1 MKKSKMRR
9 GLLWV
14 VTVAVV
20 GAAIAGG
27 LFMRKA
33 AAKTERP
40 VAFAREGEFQVMI
53 SCRGELIAA
62 DSEQVTAP
70 LNVPNLSIVWLAPN
84 GDMVKEGDPI
94 VRFDESSAKRQLREK
109 EAALG
114 QAQATLDQ
122 AVAQASIQLE
132 QDRLELATARQVVER
147 AKLEVSKQEIVSRL
161 KGEESRI
168 DLGVAEEKMKV
179 QQATLELNQ
188 TSGKAKI
195 SALEAVRDKTKVEV
209 ELTRHRL
216 TQMELKSPS
225 TGVVVYLMNF
235 SAGWMNAKPFKVGD
249 NVWPGS
255 AIAEI
260 PDLASL
266 HIKAKVDEND
276 RGRLQAGQE
285 AQIRLDPFPEKTFQG
300 KLASISLLTEQNF
313 EWPPTRN
320 FRGFAKVEPPDKRL
334 RPGMQGKMDLIVEKI
349 PKAISV
355 PSKALFTR
363 NGKPV
368 VLLDQQGEFRAV
380 EVKVVARNP
389 DEVAVEG
396 IKRGAKVALTD
407 DEKLEKKQ

>member
-1 MKKSKMRR
+1 MLMA
-9 GLLWV
+9 
-14 VTVAVV
+14 TVV
-20 GAAIAGG
+20 GGVIAGG
-27 LFMRKA
+27 LLMRKA

-40 VAFAREGEFQVMI
+40 VAVAREGEFQVLV

-62 DSEQVTAP
+62 DSVQVTAP
-70 LNVPNLSIVWLAPN
+70 LNVSNLSIVWLAPN
-84 GDMVKEGDPI
+84 GEMVKEGDPI
-94 VRFDESSAKRQLREK
+94 VRFDESSTKRQLREQ

-122 AVAQASIQLE
+122 AVAQANIQLE
-132 QDRLELATARQVVER
+132 QDRLELAAARQVVER

-179 QQATLELNQ
+179 QEAMLELNRI
-188 TSGKAKI
+188 SGKAKI
-195 SALEAVRDKTKVEV
+195 SGLESVRDKTKAVV
-209 ELTRHRL
+209 DLTKNRL
-216 TQMELKSPS
+216 TQMEQKSPS
-225 TGVVVYLMNF
+225 TGVIVYLMNN
-235 SAGWMNAKPFKVGD
+235 SSGWMNAKPFKVGD

-266 HIKAKVDEND
+266 YIKAKVDEND

-285 AQIRLDPFPEKTFQG
+285 AQIRLDPFPEKTYQG
-300 KLASISLLTEQNF
+300 KLESISLLTEQNF

-320 FRGFAKVEPPDKRL
+320 FRGFAKVEPLDRRL
-334 RPGMQGKMDLIVEKI
+334 RPGMQGKMDLVVEKI
-349 PKAISV
+349 AHAISV

-368 VLLDQQGEFRAV
+368 VLLDRKGEFQAV

-396 IKRGAKVALTD
+396 IRGGARVALTD
-407 DEKLEKKQ
+407 EEKLEKKQ